1 MVRAGFLRILV
12 SAAVRLLFNGEAH
25 IGDGAEGAHAAL
37 LHRAQRAR
45 QRREN
50 PAAVQRAA
58 RGQHERHRR
67 GAQGGEAEAVLLL
80 ARAPLALLLLV
91 QKPREGVRAPLL
103 APFGAQVTEHDP
115 SEEDS
120 VERHH
125 YDDVQIRVTVA
136 PTGQGDSVGLLRR
149 KRGGVARQLHYYER
163 NGYL

>member
-1 MVRAGFLRILV
+1 M

-25 IGDGAEGAHAAL
+25 IGDGAEGAHATL
-37 LHRAQRAR
+37 LHRAHRAR

-50 PAAVQRAA
+50 PATVQRVA

-67 GAQGGEAEAVLLL
+67 GAQGGKRGEAEAVLLL
-80 ARAPLALLLLV
+80 ARAPPALLLLV

-120 VERHH
+120 VERHND
-125 YDDVQIRVTVA
+125 DDVQIRVAVA
-136 PTGQGDSVGLLRR
+136 STGQGDSVGLLQRM
-149 KRGGVARQLHYYER
+149 RGGVARQLHYYER